1 MIEDSVIFRFCQPSL
16 HWPYVDAKCYPLFAM
31 PERPPND
38 EPKIGEDAKRQG
50 WKNFQVF
57 AKSRINVLL
66 GHTDWMRSGLPAA
79 FGIRSIGP
87 DDKWLIY
94 CHEFEGKKILGF
106 KLFSGAGELLDFAER
121 PIKDDEIPLTQGAE
135 IRPGKSA
142 ARLLS
147 ETQPFSAPP
156 SEEVIQEKPL
166 SRETVERLILE
177 VLLIQHAERINEGNN
192 GIIFSLRINE
202 LSKEA
207 LDVLIKLG
215 ILSPEE
221 DVDRVVKL
229 LKIGSPGKLKKEYDL
244 CAKACSTIKR
254 KVAEDPSAF
263 ADIPQPRYYDSLKVT
278 PFFQQTFM
286 AQHDVQLSGG
296 EIEIMV
302 MDKVEGTDVDTL
314 LLREFLR
321 RNPNS
326 PFLKQPGKVDVLSFE
341 DLEGIAMSSLGF
353 KRLTGKRRSQWT
365 DEDWKEY
372 VSFRKEMEG
381 FLHNTDFRIDMS
393 LFDAVERSIH
403 AIYDEAGVAWGDGNL
418 RNIMI
423 EGPHALGQEGPRGKA
438 WLIDFGGAEF
448 GPQAADPAKMRQQV
462 LAAVGRLKDLFG
474 LERRRPVAQEDLAG
488 KIIAERKAR
497 YAKADRLTI
506 RLADQLSS
514 DLKSR
519 ESLPLN
525 LVVHRVITSGRQ
537 HYEAVDRVLHHL
549 ARTDPA
555 AKQKVIA
562 SLLSWLTDKGELAY
576 MEKVNVSLRQ
586 NLEGLLDDLQHG

>member
-1 MIEDSVIFRFCQPSL
+1 MS
-16 HWPYVDAKCYPLFAM
+16 
-31 PERPPND
+31 ERPPDGN
-38 EPKIGEDAKRQG
+38 PKIGDSAKVQG
-50 WKNFQVF
+50 WNDFQSF
-57 AKSRINVLL
+57 AKTHVNVLL
-66 GHTDWMRSGLPAA
+66 DQEDWKQSGLPDAY
-79 FGIRSIGP
+79 GIRSVGP
-87 DDKWLIY
+87 EDRWLIY
-94 CHEFEGKKILGF
+94 CHEFEGKRLLGF
-106 KLFSGAGELLDFAER
+106 KLFSATGELLDFAER
-121 PIKDDEIPLTQGAE
+121 PTEDKGIPLVEGME
-135 IRPGKSA
+135 VRPAKPSA
-142 ARLLS
+142 RVLP
-147 ETQPFSAPP
+147 ETQPFSGPP
-156 SEEVIQEKPL
+156 SEEDIQEKPL

-177 VLLIQHAERINEGNN
+177 VLLIQHADRINEGNN

-244 CAKACSTIKR
+244 CAKACSTVKR

-263 ADIPQPRYYDSLKVT
+263 ADIPQPRYYDSLKIT

-286 AQHDVQLSGG
+286 TQHDVQLSGG

-326 PFLKQPGKVDVLSFE
+326 PFLKQPKKVDVLSFE
-341 DLEGIAMSSLGF
+341 DLEGTAMSSLGF
-353 KRLTGKRRSQWT
+353 KRLTGKRRSQWS
-365 DEDWKEY
+365 DDDWKEY
-372 VSFRKEMEG
+372 VRFRKDMEG

-418 RNIMI
+418 RNIML
-423 EGPHALGQEGPRGKA
+423 EGPHGLDEGGSLKGKA

-462 LAAVGRLKDLFG
+462 LAAVGRLKNLFG
-474 LERRRPVAQEDLAG
+474 LERRRPAAQEDLAK
-488 KIIAERKAR
+488 KITAERKAR
-497 YAKADRLTI
+497 YVKADKLTV
-506 RLADQLSS
+506 RLADQFTS

-519 ESLPLN
+519 DSLPLN

-537 HYEAVDRVLHHL
+537 HYEAIDRVLHHL
-549 ARTDPA
+549 AQSDPA

-562 SLLSWLTDKGELAY
+562 SLLSWLTDKEELAY

-586 NLEGLLDDLQHG
+586 NLEGLLDDLQHS